1 MRRESLHRRRS
12 RALFHASSFGIA
24 RSGWFRV
31 VFPFPFSWFPRRF
44 RRFAFILI
52 IRRLGFVLSVGIGVF
67 VGSFDDTRSHSV
79 VSFAFIRVAVHL
91 PRDDLLIEL
100 TVMLDGIVVAI
111 RQDSR
116 SELLFAVIAVKSN
129 DGSLEF
135 GAGR

>member
-1 MRRESLHRRRS
+1 
-12 RALFHASSFGIA
+12 
-24 RSGWFRV
+24 
-31 VFPFPFSWFPRRF
+31 
-44 RRFAFILI
+44 
-52 IRRLGFVLSVGIGVF
+52 
-67 VGSFDDTRSHSV
+67 V